1 MKNPIK
7 VIKAYGDFKELLK
20 KGKNRNSKSSLSFD
34 NCFITTKID
43 MIKWKEY
50 FEYDESLLTNTCKQ
64 KNWESKIKVKLEK
77 EPMPKLKLL
86 KSINEIT
93 NNLTKGISIIN
104 LNFVDALGLKGNV
117 KLPRVYKCYAGN
129 KKIVIYFYDFSAGDC
144 LICKIGNKP
153 LIKYLVFQYIK
164 PYSNDFVNEIIDA
177 KEEMFAK
184 KDYFSIKY
192 KFDFKS
198 YYRMN
203 INKSTKV
210 KENETNIINNNI
222 NDNNIAQKKSDIP
235 DDILET
241 LILIYGLNKD
251 IKQKIKNK
259 IKNSESYYLINF
271 EWMKQF
277 KEYFNY
283 LEISKILEKHTN
295 YKIFS
300 DFETNIKSL
309 KDEIIQSNI
318 NKKEGLFNSD
328 IQIIPEE
335 EIIKDNLKHY
345 TKFVIVNEKINNLIK
360 KFKNE
365 YKLKNNFSDKKFNFS
380 FYPQLYYGKN
390 FIEIGSFNIEEMF
403 DSHYYIQFLKESSI
417 VHNEILNSSSI
428 EQYLKKNK
436 INFDKSGIHEI
447 KDFSNKVGQIII
459 NLKLISSNQSLN
471 QKSSKP
477 NILNKSSNN
486 NYKSSLE
493 NHPETNISNKVKNNN
508 LNQSIQNNK
517 FSQGKQPVINSS
529 IKEKN
534 KNLSQSTN
542 IKYPSLEKHPKLN
555 FSNKA
560 EDKNLNK
567 GINNNS
573 NNKLINNDEKIIIN
587 DIITPIS
594 KKEEIYYNNIS
605 NLKELSG
612 TPMIG
617 LENIGQTCYMNAAL
631 QCFSNTEILTNYL
644 LNPNKESF
652 IKNNSIAMADET
664 APQLSPNFRILI
676 NHLWK
681 DQPKSYYAPYEFK
694 KIVGLIDP
702 LFKNFEAN
710 DAKDFVNFII
720 MRLHDELNFVDNTFT
735 NKCNLPE
742 PGDNINP
749 YDRQQVLNCYVYDFQ
764 MNLNSIISNIF
775 YGTLQGEFEC
785 QNCKMQLFQM
795 GQNMPIV
802 KYNFQNYFFINFP
815 LEEVRKFVASNQMLY
830 MSYMNMGMNPNT
842 EVNLID
848 CFSYYQKDEYM
859 LGYCERCNN
868 NNAQIIS
875 RTKLFNFPTYLIILL
890 NRGKGIQFNI
900 KINFPEFL
908 DTNQIVLNPNGI
920 YQLYGVVKHFG
931 DNSSSGHFTA
941 YCRSPIDNCWYFY
954 NDAIVTPINEQEK
967 YKIQENGLTYIL
979 FYRQYKNN

>member
-1 MKNPIK
+1 
-7 VIKAYGDFKELLK
+7 
-20 KGKNRNSKSSLSFD
+20 
-34 NCFITTKID
+34 
-43 MIKWKEY
+43 
-50 FEYDESLLTNTCKQ
+50 
-64 KNWESKIKVKLEK
+64 
-77 EPMPKLKLL
+77 
-86 KSINEIT
+86 
-93 NNLTKGISIIN
+93 
-104 LNFVDALGLKGNV
+104 
-117 KLPRVYKCYAGN
+117 
-129 KKIVIYFYDFSAGDC
+129 
-144 LICKIGNKP
+144 
-153 LIKYLVFQYIK
+153 
-164 PYSNDFVNEIIDA
+164 
-177 KEEMFAK
+177 
-184 KDYFSIKY
+184 
-192 KFDFKS
+192 
-198 YYRMN
+198 
-203 INKSTKV
+203 
-210 KENETNIINNNI
+210 
-222 NDNNIAQKKSDIP
+222 
-235 DDILET
+235 
-241 LILIYGLNKD
+241 
-251 IKQKIKNK
+251 
-259 IKNSESYYLINF
+259 
-271 EWMKQF
+271 
-277 KEYFNY
+277 
-283 LEISKILEKHTN
+283 
-295 YKIFS
+295 
-300 DFETNIKSL
+300 
-309 KDEIIQSNI
+309 
-318 NKKEGLFNSD
+318 
-328 IQIIPEE
+328 
-335 EIIKDNLKHY
+335 
-345 TKFVIVNEKINNLIK
+345 
-360 KFKNE
+360 
-365 YKLKNNFSDKKFNFS
+365 
-380 FYPQLYYGKN
+380 
-390 FIEIGSFNIEEMF
+390 
-403 DSHYYIQFLKESSI
+403 
-417 VHNEILNSSSI
+417 
-428 EQYLKKNK
+428 
-436 INFDKSGIHEI
+436 
-447 KDFSNKVGQIII
+447 
-459 NLKLISSNQSLN
+459 
-471 QKSSKP
+471 
-477 NILNKSSNN
+477 
-486 NYKSSLE
+486 
-493 NHPETNISNKVKNNN
+493 
-508 LNQSIQNNK
+508 
-517 FSQGKQPVINSS
+517 
-529 IKEKN
+529 
-534 KNLSQSTN
+534 
-542 IKYPSLEKHPKLN
+542 
-555 FSNKA
+555 
-560 EDKNLNK
+560 
-567 GINNNS
+567 
-573 NNKLINNDEKIIIN
+573 
-587 DIITPIS
+587 
-594 KKEEIYYNNIS
+594 
-605 NLKELSG
+605 
-612 TPMIG
+612 MIG

-644 LNPNKESF
+644 LNPNKEPF

-676 NHLWK
+676 NHLWRN
-681 DQPKSYYAPYEFK
+681 QPKSYYAPYEFK

-941 YCRSPIDNCWYFY
+941 YCRSPVDNCWYFY